1 MPRTRGV
8 KVLGLV
14 ALASLA
20 VMACSAATAQAAKWL
35 VLGAAITVNHTFTL
49 SAPGGLTLLMPAY
62 NLELKCSNGSGSGT
76 MLSAGTKDV
85 GHFTFTPTG
94 CKVFTNEP
102 LAELTTCGVQILPI
116 TDTVLAIGSDLVLF
130 ENSKKEFA
138 PLHFTGEECP
148 YASLYFF
155 GGTFR
160 ALVENN
166 NTAAPV
172 FNTTVAGGQGDD
184 ALTVGVF
191 PVVLD
196 AKIVALLTT
205 AGEVDKPFGVS

>member
-1 MPRTRGV
+1 MMPKTRGV
-8 KVLGLV
+8 KVLSLIT
-14 ALASLA
+14 LASL
-20 VMACSAATAQAAKWL
+20 MAIVFSAATAQAAKWL
-35 VLGAAITVNHTFTL
+35 VLGAAITQNHTFTL

-62 NLELKCSNGSGSGT
+62 NLELKCSNASGSGT
-76 MLSAGTKDV
+76 LLSAGVKDI
-85 GHFTFTPTG
+85 GHFTLSPTG
-94 CKVFTNEP
+94 CKVFSSSP
-102 LAELTTCGVQILPI
+102 LEELTTCAVEILPI
-116 TDTVLAIGSDLVLF
+116 SDTVLAIGADLVLL
-130 ENSKKEFA
+130 ENSKKEFP
-138 PLHFTGEECP
+138 PLHFKGEECP
-148 YASLYFF
+148 FASLYFF

-172 FNTTVAGGQGDD
+172 LNTAIGQVDD

-205 AGEVDKPFGVS
+205 TGEVDKAFGVS

>member
-1 MPRTRGV
+1 MPKTRGV

-35 VLGAAITVNHTFTL
+35 VLGAAITANHTFTL
-49 SAPGGLTLLMPAY
+49 SAPGGLILLMPAY

-76 MLSAGTKDV
+76 MLSAGAKDV

-94 CKVFTNEP
+94 CKVFSLEP
-102 LAELTTCGVQILPI
+102 LQEMTVCSVEILPI
-116 TDTVLAIGSDLVLF
+116 SDTVLAIGTDLVLF
-130 ENSKKEFA
+130 EHSKKEFP
-138 PLHFTGEECP
+138 PLHFKGEECP
-148 YASLYFF
+148 FASLYFF

-172 FNTTVAGGQGDD
+172 FNTMIGQVDD
-184 ALTVGVF
+184 TLTVGVF

-196 AKIVALLTT
+196 AKLVALLTT
-205 AGEVDKPFGVS
+205 AGDVDKPFGVS